1 MDEKIIGII
10 GGMGPDSTLDMMKKI
25 LDATDVEAEQD
36 HIHLV
41 IDFDPKIPD
50 RTACIVA
57 GGESPVPT
65 VRKCI
70 QTVVQAGA
78 DFILMPCNTVHFFY
92 DELQASTSVPILHMV
107 KCCAEWTFEQY
118 GKGAKIGLLA
128 TTGTVKS
135 GLYEKALGKL
145 GVEVLLPDQAEQD
158 ELMNAIYGP
167 DGIKMGC
174 LEGPAAET
182 IVDLGRKLI
191 ARGAAAILPGCT
203 EPGLVLNDVDFPVIN
218 PVVIVA
224 REAVRIAKGET

>member
-10 GGMGPDSTLDMMKKI
+10 GGMGVDSTLDMMKKI
-25 LDATDVEAEQD
+25 LDATDVETEQD
-36 HIHLV
+36 HIRLV
-41 IDFDPKIPD
+41 IDFNPKIPD

-57 GGESPVPT
+57 DGESPVPAI
-65 VRKCI
+65 RKCI

-78 DFILMPCNTVHFFY
+78 DLILMPCNTVHFFY

-118 GKGAKIGLLA
+118 GKGAKIGLVA

-135 GLYEKALGKL
+135 GLYENALGEL
-145 GVEVLLPDQAEQD
+145 GIEVLLPEPAEQD

-167 DGIKMGC
+167 AGIKMGC
-174 LEGPAAET
+174 LDGQAAET
-182 IVDLGRKLI
+182 VVDLGRKLM
-191 ARGAAAILPGCT
+191 ARGADAIIPGCT

-224 REAVRIAKGET
+224 REAVRIVKGR